1 MIKKTVLLLVVLAF
15 VLVCQPGAS
24 YAQSIKKGMIKVTI
38 LYPAGEGKTFNMDY
52 YKTKHIPLI
61 VSLFGDAM
69 KATTIEKGIGG
80 RAPGDPAPYVAS
92 CSLYFESVAAFQDGM
107 KTHAKQIREDIPNY
121 TNITPIVQ
129 ISEVVQ

>member
-1 MIKKTVLLLVVLAF
+1 
-15 VLVCQPGAS
+15 
-24 YAQSIKKGMIKVTI
+24 
-38 LYPAGEGKTFNMDY
+38 MDY

-61 VSLFGDAM
+61 VTLFGEAM

-80 RAPGDPAPYVAS
+80 RAPGDSAPYVAS